1 MSITPDALADEL
13 GTDVR
18 TVVAQARDLME
29 AGHDKVLTVGP
40 GASETDADVACLTDE
55 AAAAIR
61 TRISTTVAGTN

>member
-40 GASETDADVACLTDE
+40 GASETEDDVACLTDE

-61 TRISTTVAGTN
+61 SRVTAAVADQG

>member
-1 MSITPDALADEL
+1 MSIAPEALADEL

-40 GASETDADVACLTDE
+40 GASEADGEVACLTDD

-61 TRISTTVAGTN
+61 SRLSTPVPETP

>member
-29 AGHDKVLTVGP
+29 AGYEKVLTVGP
-40 GASETDADVACLTDE
+40 GASETDGDVACLTDE
-55 AAAAIR
+55 AASEIR
-61 TRISTTVAGTN
+61 SRVSTVAAGAR

>member
-13 GTDVR
+13 GIDVR

-40 GASETDADVACLTDE
+40 GASDNEGDVACLTDE

-61 TRISTTVAGTN
+61 SGVSTTVAGPS

>member
-1 MSITPDALADEL
+1 MSITPDALAEEL

-40 GASETDADVACLTDE
+40 GTSEADGDVACLTDE

-61 TRISTTVAGTN
+61 SQVSSGTAGGR